1 MQIIFTSLQS
11 ILSIII
17 MILIGYFLTKKKWF
31 DNNASKLFSKIVFNI
46 SLPALMIEN
55 LCTNFNR
62 QKFSSL
68 SKGLMVP
75 FLSMGISYII
85 GITLSK
91 IIKVKKGRRGTFVSM
106 FFVSNT
112 IFIGLPVNLALFG
125 DKSVPYVLL
134 YYVVNTSFFW
144 TLGTYGISNDG
155 HGGNNKILS
164 SKTLKQIFTP
174 PLIGFLVGLS
184 IIFANINLPKFIL
197 DTCKYLGNLTT
208 PLSMMFIGITIYSV
222 NLKEV
227 KFSLDMFAILI
238 GRFLVS
244 PMLVIILTWFFPI
257 PDLMKQVFV
266 MQAAMPVMTNTSIVA
281 AKCGGDY
288 EYAAIM
294 TVITTIACVFII
306 PFYMLLL
313 NL

>member
-1 MQIIFTSLQS
+1 
-11 ILSIII
+11 
-17 MILIGYFLTKKKWF
+17 MISIGYLLTEKKLF
-31 DNNASKLFSKIVFNI
+31 DNNSSILFSKVVFNI

-55 LCTNFNR
+55 LYTSFNR
-62 QKFSSL
+62 QKFDSL
-68 SKGLMVP
+68 SKGLIVP
-75 FLSMGISYII
+75 FISMAICYII
-85 GITLSK
+85 GIFLSK
-91 IIKVKKGRRGTFVSM
+91 ILRIKKGRKGTFASM
-106 FFVSNT
+106 FFASNV

-134 YYVVNTSFFW
+134 YYVANTSFFW
-144 TLGTYGISNDG
+144 TLGTYGISKDG
-155 HGGNNKILS
+155 QGERNKILS
-164 SKTLKQIFTP
+164 FKTIKQIFTP
-174 PLIGFLVGLS
+174 PLIGFLVGLL
-184 IIFANINLPKFIL
+184 IIYSGIIIPKFIL

-208 PLSMMFIGITIYSV
+208 PLSMMFIGITIHAV

-227 KFSLDMFAILI
+227 KFSFDMFVILI

-244 PMLVIILTWFFPI
+244 PMLVIILTWFFPL
-257 PDLMKQVFV
+257 PSLMKQVFV
-266 MQAAMPVMTNTSIVA
+266 IQAAMPVMTNTSIVA

-294 TVITTIACVFII
+294 TAITTIACAFVI

>member
-1 MQIIFTSLQS
+1 MQIIATSLQS

-17 MILIGYFLTKKKWF
+17 MISIGYFLTDKKWF

-55 LCTNFNR
+55 LCTSFNR
-62 QKFSSL
+62 QKFESL
-68 SKGLMVP
+68 SKGLVVP
-75 FLSMGISYII
+75 FISMGISYII
-85 GITLSK
+85 GIILSK
-91 IIKVKKGRRGTFVSM
+91 VIKIKKGRRGTFASM
-106 FFVSNT
+106 FFVSNV

-125 DKSVPYVLL
+125 EKSVPYVLL
-134 YYVVNTSFFW
+134 YYVANTSFFW
-144 TLGTYGISNDG
+144 TLGTYGISKDG
-155 HGGNNKILS
+155 HSENNKIMS
-164 SKTLKQIFTP
+164 FNTLKQIFSP

-184 IIFANINLPKFIL
+184 IIYTGINLPKFIL
-197 DTCKYLGNLTT
+197 DTCKYLGSLTT

-244 PMLVIILTWFFPI
+244 PILVIILTWFFPI

-266 MQAAMPVMTNTSIVA
+266 IQAAMPVMTNTSIVA

-294 TVITTIACVFII
+294 TVITTITCVFVI